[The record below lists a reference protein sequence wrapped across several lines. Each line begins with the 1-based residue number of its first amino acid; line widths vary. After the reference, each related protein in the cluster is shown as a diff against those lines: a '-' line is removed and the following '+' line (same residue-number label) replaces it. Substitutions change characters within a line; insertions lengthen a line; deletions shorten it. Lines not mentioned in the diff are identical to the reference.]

1 MELHPVCRHILDL
14 EQQTAELIAQLMELQ
29 KSGNHVELDQA
40 KASLD
45 RVLSE
50 LEVAFG
56 QRAELL
62 EELGVPPI
70 LGWSRRQ

>member
-1 MELHPVCRHILDL
+1 MELHPVSRHILDL
-14 EQQTAELIAQLMELQ
+14 EQQTAELIAQLIELR
-29 KSGNHVELDQA
+29 KSGDQAELDRT

-45 RVLSE
+45 RVLSD
-50 LEVAFG
+50 LEAAYG

-70 LGWSRRQ
+70 LGWSRRK